1 MIKTDVTSWGQFL
14 PPKQSIFLRILIY
27 IGLSRGRVRKKI
39 LQKWRDKFGEIV
51 DIEVRGI
58 KYRLNLQD
66 NVTDRKIFGSSII
79 YDKVELEYLIKLSQ
93 GGVFVDIG
101 ANIGY
106 YSLALAKRAN
116 CNVIAIEPN
125 PVTLDRL
132 RFNVE
137 LNAKIKDKIEIIN
150 CGVGEPGYF
159 ELHYGE
165 SLGAA
170 SLNPDMVEN
179 VQNSVTIETKPLL
192 DILRAEKISYI
203 STLKID
209 IEGLEDKALVPFFE
223 MAPEAL
229 WPNAIVMENTHQR
242 MWRVNLLDFLVA
254 SGYHIELIMPGNII
268 LRKSF

>member
-79 YDKVELEYLIKLSQ
+79 YDKVELKYLIKLSQ

-106 YSLALAKRAN
+106 YS
-116 CNVIAIEPN
+116 
-125 PVTLDRL
+125 
-132 RFNVE
+132 
-137 LNAKIKDKIEIIN
+137 
-150 CGVGEPGYF
+150 Y
-159 ELHYGE
+159 
-165 SLGAA
+165 
-170 SLNPDMVEN
+170 
-179 VQNSVTIETKPLL
+179 
-192 DILRAEKISYI
+192 
-203 STLKID
+203 
-209 IEGLEDKALVPFFE
+209 
-223 MAPEAL
+223 
-229 WPNAIVMENTHQR
+229 
-242 MWRVNLLDFLVA
+242 
-254 SGYHIELIMPGNII
+254 
-268 LRKSF
+268 